1 MEILNNIWTAISTP
15 NEQLV
20 NVLLLPI
27 GFVEN
32 CLIFMLIYS
41 LFNLCNLNNKNKI
54 LVYIILMTL
63 ISFIG
68 ILYIPNPYNIFINY
82 ISMIILV
89 CFIFK
94 TSLLRSSLSVVSS
107 GLLFNLVGT
116 FILNPY
122 ISLFNI
128 TAEQL
133 NTIPIYRISYIFL
146 LFIIVFII
154 TLILKFKNLKFT
166 ILDGIGKRSKVIIG
180 LNLFFGFITIIVYS
194 VVLFYYVDILPLFI
208 TFLSF
213 ISFLAYFAVSVYSIT
228 RVFKLFLTNQKLETA
243 EEYNK
248 RLSSLNDSIRSFKHD
263 FDNTLTTIGG
273 FIRTNDM
280 EGLKKYYFE
289 LEDDSQRVNNLY
301 ILNPEVVNNNGIYN
315 LITQKYSKAEEKDIK
330 VNITFLLDLSTL
342 NMKIYEFARILGILL
357 DNAIEASAE
366 SDEKIINITFR
377 NDIKNSAQ
385 IVTIENSYKDK
396 NVNTEEI
403 FQKGI
408 TGKEDHQ
415 GLGLWKVKKIVDKNS
430 NVYLF
435 TSKNDKFFSQQLEIY
450 C

>member
-20 NVLLLPI
+20 NILLLPI
-27 GFVEN
+27 CFIESF
-32 CLIFMLIYS
+32 LIFLLSNSI
-41 LFNLCNLNNKNKI
+41 FNISNNKNKI
-54 LVYIILMTL
+54 LLYVIT
-63 ISFIG
+63 ISLLGYGG
-68 ILYIPNPYNIFINY
+68 ICFIPNPYNIYINY
-82 ISMIILV
+82 FIMIILV
-89 CFIFK
+89 YFIFK
-94 TSLLRSSLSVVSS
+94 ISLLKSSLCIIVSAI
-107 GLLFNLVGT
+107 LFNLVGAL
-116 FILNPY
+116 ILNPY
-122 ISLFNI
+122 ISFLNI
-128 TAEQL
+128 TTEQL
-133 NTIPIYRISYIFL
+133 NSIPLYRFGYIFL
-146 LFIIVFII
+146 LFILVVII
-154 TLILKFKNLKFT
+154 TLVLKLKNLKFT
-166 ILDGIGKRSKVIIG
+166 ILDGIDKRSKIIIG
-180 LNLFFGFITIIVYS
+180 LNLFFGLITIIVYS
-194 VVLFYYVDILPLFI
+194 IVLFYYVDILPLFI

-213 ISFLAYFAVSVYSIT
+213 ISFLAYFAISIYSIT
-228 RVFKLFLTNQKLETA
+228 RVFKLFLANQKLEAA

-248 RLSSLNDSIRSFKHD
+248 KLSSLNDSIKSFKHD

-280 EGLKKYYFE
+280 EGLKKYYLE

-330 VNITFLLDLSTL
+330 VNITFLLDLNTL
-342 NMKIYEFARILGILL
+342 KMKIYEFARILGILL

-366 SDEKIINITFR
+366 SDEKIINMTFR

-385 IVTIENSYKDK
+385 IITIENSYKDK
-396 NVNTEEI
+396 TVNTEEI

-408 TGKEDHQ
+408 TGKENHQ
-415 GLGLWKVKKIVDKNS
+415 GLGLWKVKKIVNKNS

-450 C
+450 Y

>member
-15 NEQLV
+15 NEQLL

-27 GFVEN
+27 GFVESY
-32 CLIFMLIYS
+32 LIFILSNSI
-41 LFNLCNLNNKNKI
+41 FNISNNKKKI
-54 LVYIILMTL
+54 Y
-63 ISFIG
+63 
-68 ILYIPNPYNIFINY
+68 LYISIISLLGYFGSCFIQNPYNIYINY
-82 ISMIILV
+82 FIMIILV
-89 CFIFK
+89 YFIFK
-94 TSLLRSSLSVVSS
+94 ISLLKSSLCIITSA
-107 GLLFNLVGT
+107 LLFNLVGAL
-116 FILNPY
+116 ILNPY

-128 TAEQL
+128 TTEQL
-133 NTIPIYRISYIFL
+133 SSTPLYRISYIFL
-146 LFIIVFII
+146 LFIIVFAI
-154 TLILKFKNLKFT
+154 TLILKLKNMKLA
-166 ILDGIGKRSKVIIG
+166 ILEGLDKRSKIIIG
-180 LNLFFGFITIIVYS
+180 LNLFFGLITIIVHS
-194 VVLFYYVDILPLFI
+194 IVLFYYVDILPLFI

-213 ISFLAYFAVSVYSIT
+213 ISFLAYFAISIYSIT
-228 RVFKLFLTNQKLETA
+228 RVFKLFLANQKLEAA

-248 RLSSLNDSIRSFKHD
+248 KLNSLNDSIRSFKHD

-280 EGLKKYYFE
+280 EGLKKYYLE

-301 ILNPEVVNNNGIYN
+301 ILNPEIVNNNGIYN
-315 LITQKYSKAEEKDIK
+315 LITQKYSKAEEKNIK

-342 NMKIYEFARILGILL
+342 KMKIYEFARILGILL

-366 SDEKIINITFR
+366 SDEKIINMTFR

-385 IVTIENSYKDK
+385 IITIENSYKDK
-396 NVNTEEI
+396 TVNTEEI

-408 TGKEDHQ
+408 TGKENHQ

-435 TSKNDKFFSQQLEIY
+435 TNKNDKFFSQQLEIY
-450 C
+450 

>member
-1 MEILNNIWTAISTP
+1 MEILNNIWNAISTP
-15 NEQLV
+15 NELLINIISIPLYFV
-20 NVLLLPI
+20 EAFVDMNLFISILKINSTKKEKIIYVLLVSI
-27 GFVEN
+27 
-32 CLIFMLIYS
+32 
-41 LFNLCNLNNKNKI
+41 
-54 LVYIILMTL
+54 
-63 ISFIG
+63 IG
-68 ILYIPNPYNIFINY
+68 IISMNFIPNPFNVYLNYLFALFIGY
-82 ISMIILV
+82 I
-89 CFIFK
+89 IFK
-94 TSLLRSSLSVVSS
+94 HNNPTLKLLLSMVLAFAIYNLLG
-107 GLLFNLVGT
+107 GLL
-116 FILNPY
+116 LNPY
-122 ISLFNI
+122 LTILKIDTQDLSNI
-128 TAEQL
+128 V
-133 NTIPIYRISYIFL
+133 IYRIPYMLLIYALIYLIIWFFKYKIFKIFFLENIDLKSKRIIILTL
-146 LFIIVFII
+146 LLGVI
-154 TLILKFKNLKFT
+154 TLIIQSL
-166 ILDGIGKRSKVIIG
+166 I
-180 LNLFFGFITIIVYS
+180 
-194 VVLFYYVDILPLFI
+194 LFYYVDILPLFI

-213 ISFLAYFAVSVYSIT
+213 ISLLAYFALSVYCIT
-228 RVFKLFLTNQKLETA
+228 RVFKLFLTNQKLETV

-248 RLSSLNDSIRSFKHD
+248 KLSSLNDSIRSFKHD

-435 TSKNDKFFSQQLEIY
+435 TNKNDKFFSQQLEIY
-450 C
+450 

>member
-1 MEILNNIWTAISTP
+1 
-15 NEQLV
+15 
-20 NVLLLPI
+20 
-27 GFVEN
+27 
-32 CLIFMLIYS
+32 
-41 LFNLCNLNNKNKI
+41 
-54 LVYIILMTL
+54 
-63 ISFIG
+63 
-68 ILYIPNPYNIFINY
+68 
-82 ISMIILV
+82 
-89 CFIFK
+89 
-94 TSLLRSSLSVVSS
+94 
-107 GLLFNLVGT
+107 
-116 FILNPY
+116 
-122 ISLFNI
+122 
-128 TAEQL
+128 
-133 NTIPIYRISYIFL
+133 
-146 LFIIVFII
+146 
-154 TLILKFKNLKFT
+154 
-166 ILDGIGKRSKVIIG
+166 
-180 LNLFFGFITIIVYS
+180 
-194 VVLFYYVDILPLFI
+194 
-208 TFLSF
+208 
-213 ISFLAYFAVSVYSIT
+213 
-228 RVFKLFLTNQKLETA
+228 
-243 EEYNK
+243 
-248 RLSSLNDSIRSFKHD
+248 
-263 FDNTLTTIGG
+263 
-273 FIRTNDM
+273 M

>member
-1 MEILNNIWTAISTP
+1 MEILNNIWNAISTP
-15 NEQLV
+15 NE
-20 NVLLLPI
+20 LLINIISIPLY
-27 GFVEN
+27 FVEAFLTMN
-32 CLIFMLIYS
+32 
-41 LFNLCNLNNKNKI
+41 LFLNILKI
-54 LVYIILMTL
+54 NSTKKEKIAYVFLVSI
-63 ISFIG
+63 IG
-68 ILYIPNPYNIFINY
+68 IISMNIIPNPFNVYINY
-82 ISMIILV
+82 FLILIVGYLTFRHNNSPLKLLFSMVLALAIYN
-89 CFIFK
+89 
-94 TSLLRSSLSVVSS
+94 LLG
-107 GLLFNLVGT
+107 GLL
-116 FILNPY
+116 LNPY
-122 ISLFNI
+122 L
-128 TAEQL
+128 
-133 NTIPIYRISYIFL
+133 TILKIDTQTLSNVPIYRISYMLVIYVLIYLIILFFKYKIFKIFFPENIDLKSKRIIILTL
-146 LFIIVFII
+146 LLGII
-154 TLILKFKNLKFT
+154 TIVIQSLI
-166 ILDGIGKRSKVIIG
+166 
-180 LNLFFGFITIIVYS
+180 
-194 VVLFYYVDILPLFI
+194 LFYYVDILPLSI

-213 ISFLAYFAVSVYSIT
+213 ISLLAYFAVSVYSIT

-330 VNITFLLDLSTL
+330 INITFLLDLSTL

-435 TSKNDKFFSQQLEIY
+435 TNKNDKFFSQQLEIY
-450 C
+450 Y